1 MAIKIFVI
9 IRILI
14 GCLFV
19 VSGFEKLIGPYQNF
33 MYVVQSYEFLPTI
46 LEEVVARILP
56 WGEFFLGVFLV
67 FGLWLK
73 WTLRLTLILIVMF
86 TLIVGQALLR
96 KLPIDECGCFGG
108 LISLPLY
115 GVLIFDSMLLLLTS
129 LLLKYKN
136 RTNMLSLDGYFHG

>member
-1 MAIKIFVI
+1 MAIKIFVV

-14 GCLFV
+14 GFIFV

-33 MYVVQSYEFLPTI
+33 MYVVQSYEFLPTV

-73 WTLRLTLILIVMF
+73 WTLRSTLILIGMF
-86 TLIVGQALLR
+86 ILIVGQALLR

-115 GVLIFDSMLLLLTS
+115 GVLIFDCTLLLLTS

-136 RTNMLSLDGYFHG
+136 RTNILSLDGYFHG

>member
-73 WTLRLTLILIVMF
+73 WTLRLTLTLIVMF
-86 TLIVGQALLR
+86 ILIVGQALLR

-108 LISLPLY
+108 LVSLPLY

-136 RTNMLSLDGYFHG
+136 RTNILSLDGYFHG